1 MQSDQLF
8 VFRQTERNASGV
20 LAYPLDRSRRVE
32 FQGGVSNISFDQVVT
47 TTTFSLINGAVYEDS
62 TETTPLAQSL
72 NLGTSSAAYVF
83 DTSVFGAT
91 SPVQGQRYRFEASP
105 TFGSINFT
113 GLLADYRRYFMPA
126 PFYTIAVRG
135 MHYGRYGSGSQDTR
149 ISPLY
154 VGYPWLVRGYDVS
167 SIDSDECVPTATGS
181 CQLIDRLLGSRMLV
195 GNVSSIPLLRPFGVT
210 GNMQCP
216 LPVDGTFADAGAAW
230 NQGETPSLRGG
241 SRAAVT
247 SAGVALRANLFG
259 FAVGESISRG
269 PSIARAVA
277 GSSASI

>member
-1 MQSDQLF
+1 M
-8 VFRQTERNASGV
+8 

-47 TTTFSLINGAVYEDS
+47 TTTFSLINGAVVEDS

-72 NLGTSSAAYVF
+72 NLGTSSAAYV
-83 DTSVFGAT
+83 
-91 SPVQGQRYRFEASP
+91 RYVGIWRDEPGPGTALSIRGVAD
-105 TFGSINFT
+105 FGSINFT

-149 ISPLY
+149 ISPSTSAIP
-154 VGYPWLVRGYDVS
+154 GSCGYDVS

-195 GNVSSIPLLRPFGVT
+195 GNVI
-210 GNMQCP
+210 
-216 LPVDGTFADAGAAW
+216 D
-230 NQGETPSLRGG
+230 
-241 SRAAVT
+241 SRCFVRLA
-247 SAGVALRANLFG
+247 
-259 FAVGESISRG
+259 
-269 PSIARAVA
+269 
-277 GSSASI
+277 